1 MQGIQTKCNVPRQ
14 NFPMALKGI
23 RVLEMAGLAPAPF
36 CGMILRDFG
45 ASVIRID
52 RPRPQ
57 LDPDRLCRGKRSVMI
72 DLKKNRGVDLVRKMA
87 NASDVLIEGYR
98 PGVMERIGLGPDVL
112 LQSNPRLVYARLT
125 GFGQTGPASL
135 MAGHDINF
143 IALSGLL
150 SMLGAQGQKPQPPVN
165 LMGDFA
171 GGGLLCALGICMA
184 LLERERSGLGQVID
198 ASMTEGSAYVGSFL
212 WRTRSSKMALPI
224 WVDDR
229 GGNIL
234 DGGAHFYNTYETKD
248 GKFMAVGAL
257 EPNFYQLLLEGLGLS
272 EDNVP
277 QNCDWEKSKELFAKV
292 FRRKTQAEWCKVF
305 DDTDSC
311 VVPVLEFDRAFEH
324 PHNAHRRSFMP
335 CKDGPAVPGPSP
347 VLSRTPAE
355 PDMEEP
361 YAGEHTVEILKEH
374 GLSDVEVQ
382 ELVDAEVVV
391 ARSHQLK
398 SKL

>member
-1 MQGIQTKCNVPRQ
+1 MQGIQCSVPR
-14 NFPMALKGI
+14 NEFTMALKGI

-36 CGMILRDFG
+36 CGMVLRDFG

-52 RPRPQ
+52 RPKPQ
-57 LDPDRLCRGKRSVMI
+57 LDADRLCRGKRSVMI
-72 DLKKNRGVDLVRKMA
+72 DLKKNRGVALVRKMA

-98 PGVMERIGLGPDVL
+98 PGVMERMGLGPEVL

-143 IALSGLL
+143 IALSGVL

-184 LLERERSGLGQVID
+184 LLERERSGQGQVID
-198 ASMTEGSAYVGSFL
+198 ASMTEGSAYVSSFL

-224 WVDDR
+224 WVDER

-257 EPNFYQLLLEGLGLS
+257 EPHFYHLLLEGLGLS

-277 QNCDWEKSKELFAKV
+277 QYCDWEKSKELFAKV

-311 VVPVLEFDRAFEH
+311 VVPVLEYDHACEH
-324 PHNAHRRSFMP
+324 PHNAHRRSFIP

-347 VLSRTPAE
+347 IFSRTPAV

-361 YAGEHTVEILKEH
+361 HAGEHTVEVLKEH

-382 ELVDAEVVV
+382 ELVEAEVVV
-391 ARSHQLK
+391 ACSHQLK

>member
-1 MQGIQTKCNVPRQ
+1 
-14 NFPMALKGI
+14 MALKGI

-36 CGMILRDFG
+36 CGMVLRDFG

-52 RPRPQ
+52 RPMPQ
-57 LDPDRLCRGKRSVMI
+57 LDADRLCRGKRSVMI
-72 DLKKNRGVDLVRKMA
+72 DLKKNRGVALLQKMA

-98 PGVMERIGLGPDVL
+98 PGVMERMGLGPDVL

-135 MAGHDINF
+135 MAGHDINY
-143 IALSGLL
+143 IALSGVL
-150 SMLGAQGQKPQPPVN
+150 SMLGAQGQEPQPPVN
-165 LMGDFA
+165 LMADFA

-184 LLERERSGLGQVID
+184 LLERERSGQGQVID
-198 ASMTEGSAYVGSFL
+198 ASMTEGSAYVSSFL

-224 WVDDR
+224 WIDER

-248 GKFMAVGAL
+248 GKYMAVGAL
-257 EPNFYQLLLEGLGLS
+257 EPHFYQLLLKGLGLS
-272 EDNVP
+272 ADSVP
-277 QNCDWEKSKELFAKV
+277 QNCDWEKSKELFAKI
-292 FRRKTQAEWCKVF
+292 FLSKTQAEWCKVF

-311 VVPVLEFDRAFEH
+311 VVPVLEYDRAFEH
-324 PHNAHRRSFMP
+324 PHNAHRRSFIP
-335 CKDGPAVPGPSP
+335 CKDGPHVPVPSP
-347 VLSRTPAE
+347 ILSRTPAA

-361 YAGEHTVEILKEH
+361 LAGEHTLEILKEH

-391 ARSHQLK
+391 ARSYDLK

>member
-1 MQGIQTKCNVPRQ
+1 
-14 NFPMALKGI
+14 MALKGI

-224 WVDDR
+224 WVDER

-277 QNCDWEKSKELFAKV
+277 QNCDWENSKELFAKV
-292 FRRKTQAEWCKVF
+292 FRSKTQAEWCKVF

-324 PHNAHRRSFMP
+324 PHNAHRRSFIP

-347 VLSRTPAE
+347 ILSRTPAD

>member
-1 MQGIQTKCNVPRQ
+1 
-14 NFPMALKGI
+14 MALKGI

>member
-1 MQGIQTKCNVPRQ
+1 MQ
-14 NFPMALKGI
+14 
-23 RVLEMAGLAPAPF
+23 
-36 CGMILRDFG
+36 
-45 ASVIRID
+45 
-52 RPRPQ
+52 
-57 LDPDRLCRGKRSVMI
+57 
-72 DLKKNRGVDLVRKMA
+72 
-87 NASDVLIEGYR
+87 
-98 PGVMERIGLGPDVL
+98 
-112 LQSNPRLVYARLT
+112 
-125 GFGQTGPASL
+125 
-135 MAGHDINF
+135 
-143 IALSGLL
+143 
-150 SMLGAQGQKPQPPVN
+150 
-165 LMGDFA
+165 
-171 GGGLLCALGICMA
+171 
-184 LLERERSGLGQVID
+184 
-198 ASMTEGSAYVGSFL
+198 TEGSAYVGSFL

-224 WVDDR
+224 WVDER

-257 EPNFYQLLLEGLGLS
+257 EPNFYRLLLEGLGLN

-277 QNCDWEKSKELFAKV
+277 QNCDWENSKELFAKV
-292 FRRKTQAEWCKVF
+292 FSSKTQAEWCKVF
-305 DDTDSC
+305 NDTDSC
-311 VVPVLEFDRAFEH
+311 VVPVLEFDRALEH
-324 PHNAHRRSFMP
+324 PHNAHRRSFIP

-347 VLSRTPAE
+347 ILSRTPAA